1 MFLKTMNKK
10 RIAFLLVTFSLLF
23 SLPYTQT
30 SIRGFDIELPNKE
43 IKLENGSYYASSPYD
58 FFNESKH
65 PRYPLVT
72 RPFGIIQY
80 PNKAHPIIVEY
91 DEEFEII
98 VEVPKSSK
106 DFVIKLINGSTTI
119 DLTIT
124 DSKYKEDK
132 RYFTVVPTTN
142 IEGLYDL
149 QLNCSE
155 GDDYQTHSV
164 KIMEEKKYPFTFV
177 QISDLHFPTY
187 FETGINTTEINL
199 QEIEKIRALN
209 PDFIICTGDLMQG
222 PQLLF
227 LNPEGGTMSGE
238 SQLKLGLWALDL
250 LNLPVFLIAGNHEIS
265 QSGLVPDNLEENWYK
280 FMGPLRYQ
288 SFDFLDWS
296 FVGFGSSF
304 EGLNLNEKE
313 SIDNILNLVANNAN
327 ILYYHFDFNGD
338 ATRFINKF
346 PIEVAL
352 YGHYH
357 EDNGTIRE
365 TNEQYYFIDDTL
377 YHLEGPLYGRYFTLF
392 TVNNQTS
399 LSAKNETYN
408 FVLRPYTPTKT
419 NAPSYII
426 FLLSSMVIVIA
437 LKVRKRKV

>member
-1 MFLKTMNKK
+1 MNKNK
-10 RIAFLLVTFSLLF
+10 IIFLLITLSLLF
-23 SLPYTQT
+23 SLSYNQNSAI
-30 SIRGFDIELPNKE
+30 SINLELFNNDIEPD
-43 IKLENGSYYASSPYD
+43 NGSYYASSPYD

-72 RPFGIIQY
+72 RPFSIIQY
-80 PNKAHPIIVEY
+80 PNKAHPAIIEY
-91 DEEFEII
+91 NEEFEVII
-98 VEVPKSSK
+98 EVPRSSN
-106 DFVIKLINGSTTI
+106 DWVLKLINGTTSI
-119 DLTIT
+119 DLDVTN
-124 DSKYKEDK
+124 SKYKEDK
-132 RYFTVVPTTN
+132 RYLTVLPTN
-142 IEGLYDL
+142 NVEGLYDL

-177 QISDLHFPTY
+177 QISDLHLPTY
-187 FETGINTTEINL
+187 FETGINTTEINF
-199 QEIEKIRALN
+199 QEFEKIRALN

-250 LNLPVFLIAGNHEIS
+250 LNIPVFLIGGNHEFS
-265 QSGLVPDNLEENWYK
+265 QSGLVPDNLEENWYR

-288 SFDFLDWS
+288 SFNILDWS

-304 EGLNLNEKE
+304 EGLDLDEKE
-313 SIDNILNLVANNAN
+313 SLDSILNSVANNAN

-338 ATRFINKF
+338 ATRFINKV

-352 YGHYH
+352 YGHLH

-365 TNEQYYFIDDTL
+365 TNEQFYTL
-377 YHLEGPLYGRYFTLF
+377 DNTLFHLEGPLYGRYFTHF

-419 NAPSYII
+419 NAPSYITFI
-426 FLLSSMVIVIA
+426 FSSMIIA
-437 LKVRKRKV
+437 IILKLRKRKV

>member
-1 MFLKTMNKK
+1 MNKNK
-10 RIAFLLVTFSLLF
+10 IIFLLITLSLLF
-23 SLPYTQT
+23 SLSYNQNSAI
-30 SIRGFDIELPNKE
+30 SINLELFNNDIEPD
-43 IKLENGSYYASSPYD
+43 NGSYYASSPYD

-72 RPFGIIQY
+72 RPFSIIQY
-80 PNKAHPIIVEY
+80 PNKAHPAIIEY
-91 DEEFEII
+91 NEEFEVII
-98 VEVPKSSK
+98 EVPRSSN
-106 DFVIKLINGSTTI
+106 DWVLKLINGTTSI
-119 DLTIT
+119 DLDVTN
-124 DSKYKEDK
+124 SKYKEDK
-132 RYFTVVPTTN
+132 RYLTVLPTN
-142 IEGLYDL
+142 NVEGLYDL

-177 QISDLHFPTY
+177 QISDLHLPTY
-187 FETGINTTEINL
+187 FETGINTTEINF
-199 QEIEKIRALN
+199 QEFEKIRALN

-250 LNLPVFLIAGNHEIS
+250 LNIPVFLIGGNHEFS
-265 QSGLVPDNLEENWYK
+265 QSGLVPDNLEENWYR

-288 SFDFLDWS
+288 SFNILDWS

-304 EGLNLNEKE
+304 EGLDLDEKE
-313 SIDNILNLVANNAN
+313 SLDSILNSVANNAN

-352 YGHYH
+352 YGHLH

-365 TNEQYYFIDDTL
+365 TNEQFYTL
-377 YHLEGPLYGRYFTLF
+377 DNTLFHLEGPLYGRYFTHF

-419 NAPSYII
+419 NAPSYITFI
-426 FLLSSMVIVIA
+426 FSSMIIA
-437 LKVRKRKV
+437 IILKLRKRKV